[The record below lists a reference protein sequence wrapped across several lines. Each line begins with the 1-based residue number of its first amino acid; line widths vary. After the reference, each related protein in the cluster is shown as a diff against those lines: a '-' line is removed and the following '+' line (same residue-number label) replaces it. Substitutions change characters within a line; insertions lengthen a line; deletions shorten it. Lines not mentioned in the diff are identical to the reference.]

1 VFEAIGIDNFA
12 ANGLMVSPVGAFI
25 VLGFII
31 WIQRSKTG
39 YVEH

>member
-1 VFEAIGIDNFA
+1 
-12 ANGLMVSPVGAFI
+12 VSPVGAFI

-31 WIQRSKTG
+31 WVQRSKTG

>member
-1 VFEAIGIDNFA
+1 
-12 ANGLMVSPVGAFI
+12 MVSPVGAFM

-31 WIQRSKTG
+31 WIQRTKSG